1 MMASRDPRRFLAY
14 LEAERNASLLYRALA
29 DTVSGDRREALLE
42 LAQIEDEHAEHWVAK
57 LEEAGVPVPP
67 APTTLDP
74 TDAALVARARGA
86 GFADV
91 LAHLEE
97 SEGADAGMYDDEP
110 EAPTSMADDEREHL
124 AVFQQ
129 MRQQVEGAGGGG
141 ATSVAPVSPRAPI
154 GAEHWHR
161 TDKSGSTRAAVFG
174 VSDGLVSNTALVMG
188 FAGAAPSNA
197 TILFAGIAGLLAG
210 AFSMAAGEY
219 VSVASQRDL
228 FRREIE
234 MEASELREKPEE
246 EMKELELI
254 YRAKGLDRES
264 AAAVARQII
273 SDPKAALDT
282 LAREELGLD
291 PDELGSPIKAALAS
305 FIAFAIG
312 ASVVV
317 VPYLFFLGT
326 GASTIIPVVLAITLA
341 ILAMIVVGAVV
352 GRLSG
357 RSMVFSAA
365 RQVMWGGGAALITFI
380 IGSIVGIQ
388 VG

>member
-1 MMASRDPRRFLAY
+1 MATRDPRRFLAY
-14 LEAERNASLLYRALA
+14 LEAERNAALLYRALA
-29 DTVSGDRREALLE
+29 EHVRGDRREAMLE
-42 LAQIEDEHAEHWVAK
+42 LATIEEEHAEHWVAK
-57 LEEAGVPVPP
+57 LQEAGVAIPP

-91 LAHLEE
+91 LTQLEE
-97 SEGADAGMYDDEP
+97 AEGAGAGMYDDEP
-110 EAPTSMADDEREHL
+110 DAPTSMADDEREHR
-124 AVFQQ
+124 AVFQR
-129 MRQQVEGAGGGG
+129 MRLEEQAAP
-141 ATSVAPVSPRAPI
+141 ATSAALAPVAPRSPI

-161 TDKSGSTRAAVFG
+161 TDKSGSMRAAVFG

-234 MEASELREKPEE
+234 MEASELREKPLEE
-246 EMKELELI
+246 QKELELI

-264 AAAVARQII
+264 AAAVAKQIM
-273 SDPKAALDT
+273 SNPKTALDT

-291 PDELGSPIKAALAS
+291 PDELGSPVKAALAS

-317 VPYLFFLGT
+317 IPYLFFLGT
-326 GASTIIPVVLAITLA
+326 DASTIVPTVLAISVAL
-341 ILAMIVVGAVV
+341 IAMVIVGAFV
-352 GRLSG
+352 GRMSG
-357 RSMVFSAA
+357 RGMVFSAL
-365 RQVMWGGGAALITFI
+365 RQVAWGAGAALVTFV
-380 IGSIVGIQ
+380 IGRIVGIQ

>member
-1 MMASRDPRRFLAY
+1 MATRDPRRFLAY
-14 LEAERNASLLYRALA
+14 LEAERNAALLYRALA
-29 DTVSGDRREALLE
+29 EHVRGDRREAMLE
-42 LAQIEDEHAEHWVAK
+42 LATIEEEHAEHWVAK
-57 LEEAGVPVPP
+57 LQEAGVAIPP

-91 LAHLEE
+91 LTQLEE
-97 SEGADAGMYDDEP
+97 AEGAGAGMYDDE
-110 EAPTSMADDEREHL
+110 REHR
-124 AVFQQ
+124 AVFQR
-129 MRQQVEGAGGGG
+129 MRLEEQAAP
-141 ATSVAPVSPRAPI
+141 ATSAALAPVAPRSPI

-161 TDKSGSTRAAVFG
+161 TDKSGSMRAAVFG

-234 MEASELREKPEE
+234 MEAAELREKPLEE
-246 EMKELELI
+246 QKELELI

-264 AAAVARQII
+264 AAAVAKQIM
-273 SDPKAALDT
+273 SNPKTALDT

-291 PDELGSPIKAALAS
+291 PDELGSPVKAALAS

-317 VPYLFFLGT
+317 IPYLFFLGT
-326 GASTIIPVVLAITLA
+326 DASTIVPTVLAISVAL
-341 ILAMIVVGAVV
+341 IAMVIVGAFV
-352 GRLSG
+352 GRMSG
-357 RSMVFSAA
+357 RGMVFSAL
-365 RQVMWGGGAALITFI
+365 RQVAWGAGAALVTFV
-380 IGSIVGIQ
+380 IGRIVGIQ

>member
-1 MMASRDPRRFLAY
+1 MATRDPRRFLAY
-14 LEAERNASLLYRALA
+14 LEAERNAALLYRALA
-29 DTVSGDRREALLE
+29 EHVRGDRREAMLE
-42 LAQIEDEHAEHWVAK
+42 LATIEEEHAEHWVAK
-57 LEEAGVPVPP
+57 LQEAGVAIPP

-91 LAHLEE
+91 LTQLEE
-97 SEGADAGMYDDEP
+97 AEGAGAGMYDDEP
-110 EAPTSMADDEREHL
+110 DAPTSMADDEREHR
-124 AVFQQ
+124 AVFQK
-129 MRQQVEGAGGGG
+129 MRLEEQAAP
-141 ATSVAPVSPRAPI
+141 ATSAALAPVAPRSPI

-161 TDKSGSTRAAVFG
+161 TDKSGSMRAAVFG

-234 MEASELREKPEE
+234 MEAAELREKPLEE
-246 EMKELELI
+246 QKELELI

-264 AAAVARQII
+264 AAAVAKQIM
-273 SDPKAALDT
+273 SNPKTALDT

-291 PDELGSPIKAALAS
+291 PDELGSPVKAALAS

-317 VPYLFFLGT
+317 IPYLFFLGT
-326 GASTIIPVVLAITLA
+326 DASTIVPTVLAISVAL
-341 ILAMIVVGAVV
+341 IAMVIVGAFV
-352 GRLSG
+352 GRMSG
-357 RSMVFSAA
+357 RGMVFSAL
-365 RQVMWGGGAALITFI
+365 RQVAWGAGAALVTFV
-380 IGSIVGIQ
+380 IGRIVGIQ